1 MEGGDFRKIELVMN
15 LRNRGIRDTR
25 VLAAIE
31 RIPRELFID
40 PVFAEQAYDDQSL
53 PIECGQTIS
62 QPYIVAFM
70 SEKLRVDDRCKVLE
84 VGTGTGYQ
92 TAVLSYLCRRVYT
105 VERYRTL
112 LRTAEERFEKL
123 GLTNITAMVADGT
136 KGWPSQQP
144 FDRIIVTAAA
154 PQLPMT
160 LVEQLRPGGIMVCPV
175 NVVGGGQEIVRVVM
189 DEDGTFTQEPLL
201 PVRFVPLVEGVAKEM

>member
-40 PVFAEQAYDDQSL
+40 PVFAEQAYEDQSL

-112 LRTAEERFEKL
+112 LRTAEERFEML
-123 GLTNITAMVADGT
+123 GLTNVTAMVADGT

-175 NVVGGGQEIVRVVM
+175 NVVGGVQEIVRVVM